1 MIISNKR
8 VSFGAKVA
16 EIETSAFN
24 CKISTAKEGLLKGLS
39 TVIHLRTE
47 NGLRASV
54 KLIYT
59 KSADASE
66 RRSFHDCFAED
77 INKLGEQGVQF
88 SDAVNTVIEAALKR
102 GLLSEYLN
110 IS

>member
-1 MIISNKR
+1 MFYHNTNFKAGSVFRGR
-8 VSFGAKVA
+8 V
-16 EIETSAFN
+16 T
-24 CKISTAKEGLLKGLS
+24 
-39 TVIHLRTE
+39 
-47 NGLRASV
+47 
-54 KLIYT
+54 
-59 KSADASE
+59 SE